1 PEDGTA
7 LEDFWRPTALPDLI
21 REGCERHGIDF
32 IDLTPVLTEAARDR
46 GELVYNP
53 IVDTHLNARG
63 AELVAGEL
71 ARRLRATG
79 PGVSAGAEPAPEPPR
94 AGRAGRGPGTARPAR
109 RRAGSPPVW
118 FRRGADRRLPRGAV
132 ALEESLNLL
141 EEPGGAGWLREEQRG
156 PAILGFLPGHE
167 MTARA
172 DHDDRDR
179 CGGGTERERGE
190 CAASVEV
197 RHEHIHDDEIR
208 VGGAGEL
215 ERLPAIAGLE
225 KFEAALLEA
234 EFLDA
239 EHVGLVIHDQD
250 FRGEFIHGSGAGSG
264 RERSSPSRSR
274 VRSSCA

>member
-1 PEDGTA
+1 
-7 LEDFWRPTALPDLI
+7 
-21 REGCERHGIDF
+21 
-32 IDLTPVLTEAARDR
+32 
-46 GELVYNP
+46 
-53 IVDTHLNARG
+53 
-63 AELVAGEL
+63 
-71 ARRLRATG
+71 
-79 PGVSAGAEPAPEPPR
+79 
-94 AGRAGRGPGTARPAR
+94 
-109 RRAGSPPVW
+109 
-118 FRRGADRRLPRGAV
+118 
-132 ALEESLNLL
+132 
-141 EEPGGAGWLREEQRG
+141 
-156 PAILGFLPGHE
+156 

-179 CGGGTERERGE
+179 CGGGIELELVEGAE
-190 CAASVEV
+190 SVEV

-274 VRSSCA
+274 VRSSCAVSPSATGRWSSRRRVRVCSMGSSVRADDWRIWRSGSMPTWAPSALRASDTPSV